1 LSVLK
6 PAGISRVWL
15 TLAAALVLFEIVF
28 LYEAISADAA
38 GLQRIFG
45 VFAGLATLCFAALLY
60 SVSSI
65 IYGWE

>member
-1 LSVLK
+1 MSVLK
-6 PAGISRVWL
+6 SVSLSRVWL
-15 TLAAALVLFEIVF
+15 ALAGALILLEIVF
-28 LYEAISADAA
+28 LYEAILADAA
-38 GLQRIFG
+38 GFQRIFG